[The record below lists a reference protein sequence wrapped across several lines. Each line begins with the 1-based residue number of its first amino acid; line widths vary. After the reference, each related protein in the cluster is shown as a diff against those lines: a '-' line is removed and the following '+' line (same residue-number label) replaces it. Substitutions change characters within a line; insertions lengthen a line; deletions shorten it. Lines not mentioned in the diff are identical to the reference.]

1 MKRVLLVVLVAF
13 GASGCIEN
21 VAPPG
26 AGPLRYRDAV
36 FSDVTTTEAIVYG
49 AAVNELGDTQQLL
62 LDLYEP
68 TGDTAPARPAV
79 VWIHGGSFRTGTRT
93 SPELVDEATTLGR
106 QGYVSASI
114 SYRLSAVGCAAGAA
128 SVSCLGEII
137 DAKHDAQA
145 AVRFLRAHA
154 AEYRIDPNRI
164 AVAGTSAGAITALNV
179 AYGADDPGTS
189 GNPGPSSAVQ
199 AAVSLSGAAILTQ
212 PDPGE
217 APALLFHGT
226 ADFLVPYAWGK
237 ATAET
242 AQSEGLIGDLVT
254 WEGDGHVP
262 YVKHRDEILEKTSN
276 FLYWTLDLEH
286 AAQ

>member
-1 MKRVLLVVLVAF
+1 MKRVVLLLAVVF
-13 GASGCIEN
+13 GASGCLEN

-26 AGPLRYRDAV
+26 DGPLRYRDAV
-36 FSDVTTTEAIVYG
+36 FSDVTRTDGIVYG
-49 AAVNELGDTQQLL
+49 SAVDESGATQQLV

-68 TGDTAPARPAV
+68 SGDTVSARPAV
-79 VWIHGGSFRTGTRT
+79 VWVHGGSFRFGDRT

-106 QGYVSASI
+106 QGYVGVSI
-114 SYRLSAVGCAAGAA
+114 EYRLSSVGCSAGGATPA
-128 SVSCLGEII
+128 CLGEIV

-154 AEYRIDPNRI
+154 TQYRIDPDRI

-189 GNPGPSSAVQ
+189 GNPGQSSTVR

-217 APALLFHGT
+217 PPTLLFHGT
-226 ADFLVPYAWGK
+226 ADPLVPYAWGK

-242 AQSEGLIGDLVT
+242 AQSEGLVSDLVT

-262 YVKHRDEILEKTSN
+262 YVQHRAEILEQTSN
-276 FLYWTLDLEH
+276 FLYWTMDLAH
-286 AAQ
+286 AAA

>member
-1 MKRVLLVVLVAF
+1 MKRILLVVLVAF

-26 AGPLRYRDAV
+26 DGPLRYRDPV
-36 FSDVTTTEAIVYG
+36 FADVTTTSGIVYG
-49 AAVNELGDTQQLL
+49 AAVNELGDTQQLA

-68 TGDTAPARPAV
+68 AGDTAPARPAV
-79 VWIHGGSFRTGTRT
+79 VWIHGGSFRSGNRT

-106 QGYVSASI
+106 QGYVSVSI
-114 SYRLSAVGCAAGAA
+114 SYRLSSVGCASGGATPA
-128 SVSCLGEII
+128 CLGEII

-154 AEYRIDPNRI
+154 GDYRIDPNRI

-179 AYGADDPGTS
+179 AYGADDIGTS
-189 GNPGPSSAVQ
+189 GNPGFSSQVR

-212 PDPGE
+212 PDPDE
-217 APALLFHGT
+217 PPALLFHGT
-226 ADFLVPYAWGK
+226 GDVVVPYAWAE
-237 ATAET
+237 ATAST
-242 AQSEGLIGDLVT
+242 AQSEGLVADLVS